1 MAKEFLIFRKEKP
14 CVYGYKISIFSNEG
28 GKYLH
33 EIIRQ
38 ENEIPTGYIDDRYE
52 KQVLTVTLSK
62 EYFRDFNCKV
72 TEPIENYLQENG
84 LSIPKDISLA
94 TSNEQASASQQ

>member
-14 CVYGYKISIFSNEG
+14 CVYGYKISIFQRG

-38 ENEIPTGYIDDRYE
+38 ENEIPTGYIN
-52 KQVLTVTLSK
+52 TL
-62 EYFRDFNCKV
+62 
-72 TEPIENYLQENG
+72 
-84 LSIPKDISLA
+84 
-94 TSNEQASASQQ
+94 